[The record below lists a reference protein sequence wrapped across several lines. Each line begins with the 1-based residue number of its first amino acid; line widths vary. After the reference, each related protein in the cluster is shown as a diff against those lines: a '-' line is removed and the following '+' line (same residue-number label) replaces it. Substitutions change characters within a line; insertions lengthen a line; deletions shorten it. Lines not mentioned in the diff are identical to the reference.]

1 MSDALDDFMTQKP
14 KKPNKIKQLKAL
26 YTGTEW
32 MFSQKKSDII
42 KECMFG
48 VPAQNV
54 RSPRDLI
61 QLATDRYV
69 KPMLTSGEEFYPVVV
84 AKIDN
89 QLMIVNW
96 MKYQVVQ
103 QERAMDTLLA
113 VIMKNKATMIGF
125 VALNPLESLVSI
137 MVADVKDDDMLSRT
151 LKVEWK
157 QGAEG
162 KVAERFFEHSLPD
175 DKVGEFFAMFGMGL
189 EADPFAKIN

>member
-1 MSDALDDFMTQKP
+1 MNIDDFMTQQP

-26 YTGTEW
+26 HTGTEW
-32 MFSQKKSDII
+32 MFSQQKAEII
-42 KECMFG
+42 KACMFG

-54 RSPRDLI
+54 RTPRDLI
-61 QLATDRYV
+61 VLATERYV
-69 KPMLTSGEEFYPVVV
+69 KPMLTSGEDFYPVVV

-96 MKYQVVQ
+96 QKYQLVQ

-113 VIMKNKATMIGF
+113 VMMKNKATMIGF

-137 MVADVKDDDMLSRT
+137 MVADVKADDMLSRT

-157 QGAEG
+157 VGMQG
-162 KVAERFFEHSLPD
+162 KVADRFMEQSLPD

-189 EADPFAKIN
+189 EADPFANIK